1 MEYTIFYCSKYN
13 PHVSYVQ
20 NFLGVIHY
28 PVASEKQVSGLLP
41 QQVYYIHPI
50 FTQ

>member
-1 MEYTIFYCSKYN
+1 MEYTILYCSKYK
-13 PHVSYVQ
+13 PRVRYMQ
-20 NFLGVIHY
+20 YFLGVIHY
-28 PVASEKQVSGLLP
+28 PVASEKQVSDLLP